1 MVCLENSQSV
11 WPDKV
16 SLAISSV
23 AEFPLTSTDLRD
35 TTPDNPVYGLAKP
48 TQVVDHCRV
57 GWVAGLRGID
67 GDIDDDA
74 VFAERIWDLA
84 KEAAAVTD

>member
-1 MVCLENSQSV
+1 MSREFSV
-11 WPDKV
+11 R
-16 SLAISSV
+16 LAGQGFARNFIGRRV
-23 AEFPLTSTDLRD
+23 PLTSIDLRN